1 MNSLRFA
8 KNPDLFVQEMDE
20 EIVLYE
26 AGSHR
31 AIYLNET
38 AAVVWRLCDGRRTVE
53 DLVEMLTENYPDAR
67 ADLPRDIES
76 AVETLLREGA
86 LSPAT

>member
-1 MNSLRFA
+1 MIERRLA
-8 KNPDLFVQEMDE
+8 KNPDLFVEDMDE
-20 EIVLYE
+20 EILLYE

-38 AAVVWRLCDGRRTVE
+38 AALVWRLCDGTRTVQE
-53 DLVEMLTENYPDAR
+53 VAEMLAENYPDAR

-76 AVETLLREGA
+76 AVEMLLREGA
-86 LSPAT
+86 LSAVT